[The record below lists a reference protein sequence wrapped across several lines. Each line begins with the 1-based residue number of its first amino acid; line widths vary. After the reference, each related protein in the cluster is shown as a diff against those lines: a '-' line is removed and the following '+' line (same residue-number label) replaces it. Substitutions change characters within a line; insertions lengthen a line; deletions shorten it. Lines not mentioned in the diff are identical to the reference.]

1 MNTEMKEMDNETVKC
16 LQWLVEDYQH
26 KYFGFDLFSHK
37 SKKNVLETEAGGAV
51 YALYNPLT
59 KLTKI
64 GMTYNV
70 YQRFRQLV
78 TQSGCNLK
86 CVAVGFNEV
95 ELDMKI
101 GMIESYLHEKFK
113 DYRVVGEWFN
123 LRYTQRF
130 ALMEFLI
137 NPDIFE
143 GTCWMHDDVEAVKLL
158 SIRK

>member
-1 MNTEMKEMDNETVKC
+1 MKEMDVQTVHV
-16 LQWLVEDYQH
+16 LQWLVNDYQN
-26 KYFGFDLFSHK
+26 KYFGFDLFNHR
-37 SKKNVLETEAGGAV
+37 SKKNVLEKESGGAV

-64 GMTYNV
+64 GKTYNV
-70 YQRFRQLV
+70 YSRFRQLV
-78 TQSGCNLK
+78 TQSGCALE

-95 ELDMKI
+95 ELDMNV

-130 ALMEFLI
+130 ALTEFLI

-143 GTCWMHDDVEAVKLL
+143 RTCWMSDDIEAIKLL
-158 SIRK
+158 SIDK

>member
-1 MNTEMKEMDNETVKC
+1 MREMNDKAVDA
-16 LQWLVEDYQH
+16 LQWLVNDYQSR
-26 KYFGFDLFSHK
+26 YFGFDLFSHK
-37 SKKNVLETEAGGAV
+37 SKKNVLETEIGGAV

-64 GMTYNV
+64 GKTYNV
-70 YQRFRQLV
+70 YDRFRQLI
-78 TQSGCNLK
+78 TQSGCPLQ

-95 ELDMKI
+95 ELDMKV

-130 ALMEFLI
+130 ALIEFLI

-143 GTCWMHDDVEAVKLL
+143 GTCWMHDDIEAVKLL
-158 SIRK
+158 TIRK

>member
-1 MNTEMKEMDNETVKC
+1 MKEMDDQTMQA
-16 LQWLVEDYQH
+16 LQWLVKDYENRF
-26 KYFGFDLFSHK
+26 FGFDLFNHR

-64 GMTYNV
+64 GKTYNIHD
-70 YQRFRQLV
+70 RFRQLI
-78 TQSGCNLK
+78 TQSGCPLQ

-95 ELDMKI
+95 ELDMKV

-130 ALMEFLI
+130 ALIEFLI
-137 NPDIFE
+137 SPDIFE
-143 GTCWMHDDVEAVKLL
+143 GTCWMHNDIEAVRLL
-158 SIRK
+158 TIHK